1 MRDSLRPRSARVPR
15 TSSLRKLTR
24 SRAISTASRSLD
36 APSDALASLRRR
48 GSSQNALRTFP
59 IRVARAP
66 DVLVRGRDERR
77 PVFETRRLD
86 VVGTGPHFSYARE
99 QDTVRTEITELVPVR
114 QVVDSLVA
122 AGIPVEPRKPE
133 GSGRPGFG
141 GRERFLGDSGQC
153 ERAKQWGCYPA
164 VTPALELVRFEFR
177 DRRTGS
183 VRRRR
188 W

>member
-1 MRDSLRPRSARVPR
+1 MVGRVVGR
-15 TSSLRKLTR
+15 VVCRGGEHQ
-24 SRAISTASRSLD
+24 LD

-66 DVLVRGRDERR
+66 DVLVRVRDERR

-99 QDTVRTEITELVPVR
+99 QDTVRTEITELEPVR

-133 GSGRPGFG
+133 GSGRPDLEAASASWGIAANAKERSSG
-141 GRERFLGDSGQC
+141 G
-153 ERAKQWGCYPA
+153 
-164 VTPALELVRFEFR
+164 VTPLLP
-177 DRRTGS
+177 RRLS
-183 VRRRR
+183 